1 MEAPGVV
8 KVIHF
13 QVLKG
18 NSTHFPQ
25 TSLSVFKIHKS
36 VATMVSVNSVR
47 SKRNTVHHAAHDSL
61 CVIEVF
67 GWQMAAL
74 CLPVK

>member
-36 VATMVSVNSVR
+36 VATMVSVNIINLLQLWSV
-47 SKRNTVHHAAHDSL
+47 STMLEAKEIHHAAHDGL
-61 CVIEVF
+61 
-67 GWQMAAL
+67 L
-74 CLPVK
+74 